1 MEAEMIEKI
10 LITGG
15 SGTLGKELIHKFP
28 KKEIHSTFRNNKSN
42 EENAVFLDITNQKQL
57 NEKINEIKPEIIIHT
72 AAITNLDWCENNKD
86 ETFLTNVSA
95 TRFLT
100 ELAKKNN
107 SKLIFIS
114 TDSVFDGK
122 KGDYREDDSQNAVN
136 VYSESKIEAEK
147 IVNEYSN
154 SLILRGTFVG
164 KKSVGKNESF
174 FYYLLNQLKKENK
187 IKVPNDKISNGLSVN
202 DYSELLVKMYEND
215 LTGTYHIGT
224 IDAKN
229 NFEFAKGLAK
239 ECGYNEEL
247 IQECAFA
254 DIFSEKGLTAKRPL
268 NTTLNV
274 EKISSIMDMPSYS
287 QTIKSIQKQI

>member
-1 MEAEMIEKI
+1 M
-10 LITGG
+10 
-15 SGTLGKELIHKFP
+15 
-28 KKEIHSTFRNNKSN
+28 
-42 EENAVFLDITNQKQL
+42 
-57 NEKINEIKPEIIIHT
+57 
-72 AAITNLDWCENNKD
+72 DWCENNKD

-147 IVNEYSN
+147 IVNESSN

-164 KKSVGKNESF
+164 MKSVGKNESF
-174 FYYLLNQLKKENK
+174 FSYLLNQLKNENK

-202 DYSELLVKMYEND
+202 DYSELLLADGQRWPTDIDNRLQAIEIEFKAGLGDDADAVYAKAPWVKSGVLAHVANMYANRGDCGDCGDSSGAYLPKVARHLYLQNRIEN
-215 LTGTYHIGT
+215 L
-224 IDAKN
+224 
-229 NFEFAKGLAK
+229 
-239 ECGYNEEL
+239 
-247 IQECAFA
+247 
-254 DIFSEKGLTAKRPL
+254 
-268 NTTLNV
+268 
-274 EKISSIMDMPSYS
+274 
-287 QTIKSIQKQI
+287 

>member
-1 MEAEMIEKI
+1 M
-10 LITGG
+10 
-15 SGTLGKELIHKFP
+15 
-28 KKEIHSTFRNNKSN
+28 
-42 EENAVFLDITNQKQL
+42 
-57 NEKINEIKPEIIIHT
+57 
-72 AAITNLDWCENNKD
+72 
-86 ETFLTNVSA
+86 
-95 TRFLT
+95 
-100 ELAKKNN
+100 
-107 SKLIFIS
+107 
-114 TDSVFDGK
+114 
-122 KGDYREDDSQNAVN
+122 
-136 VYSESKIEAEK
+136 
-147 IVNEYSN
+147 
-154 SLILRGTFVG
+154 
-164 KKSVGKNESF
+164 
-174 FYYLLNQLKKENK
+174 
-187 IKVPNDKISNGLSVN
+187 N

-215 LTGTYHIGT
+215 LTGTYLIGT

>member
-1 MEAEMIEKI
+1 MIEKI

-164 KKSVGKNESF
+164 MKSVGKNESF
-174 FYYLLNQLKKENK
+174 FSYLLNQSSKR
-187 IKVPNDKISNGLSVN
+187 
-202 DYSELLVKMYEND
+202 
-215 LTGTYHIGT
+215 
-224 IDAKN
+224 
-229 NFEFAKGLAK
+229 
-239 ECGYNEEL
+239 
-247 IQECAFA
+247 Q
-254 DIFSEKGLTAKRPL
+254 DI
-268 NTTLNV
+268 
-274 EKISSIMDMPSYS
+274 
-287 QTIKSIQKQI
+287 